1 MTPADDTGEQPADGS
16 PELPAD
22 DGFEPPVG
30 DAFERV
36 HITAEALRDGS
47 LLAAARLRASG
58 DPSLVFLSDAEIE
71 AGLDTMLAD
80 HPPQQDVWLFGY
92 GSLMWN
98 PAMHYAESR
107 VGVVRGWHRSYC
119 LWAHMGRGT
128 PEAPGL
134 MLALDRGGSSAGM
147 LFRFPA
153 ATARAELSL
162 PWRREMFT
170 GSYAARWVTVDIDAA
185 PDTHGG
191 AGTPG
196 EADAP
201 NEADTPGEFNT
212 QGEAGAG
219 IAAGSVRAISFVA
232 NRAHV
237 RYAGRL
243 DEATIAAHIAVARG
257 SLGTC
262 VEYLEQTLA
271 VLRAHGRTD
280 HRLERLDRLVL
291 RASVGA
297 LG

>member
-1 MTPADDTGEQPADGS
+1 MAPVDDPGETPAGNGSAPPAGNGSARPAD
-16 PELPAD
+16 
-22 DGFEPPVG
+22 

-36 HITAEALRDGS
+36 KITAEGLRDGS
-47 LLAAARLRASG
+47 LIAAARLRASV

-98 PAMHYAESR
+98 PAMHYAETR

-153 ATARAELSL
+153 ATARAEVLL
-162 PWRREMFT
+162 PWQREMFT
-170 GSYAARWVTVDIDAA
+170 GAYAARWVRVDTETG
-185 PDTHGG
+185 P
-191 AGTPG
+191 
-196 EADAP
+196 
-201 NEADTPGEFNT
+201 
-212 QGEAGAG
+212 
-219 IAAGSVRAISFVA
+219 VRAISFVA
-232 NRAHV
+232 DRAHE

-243 DEATIAAHIAVARG
+243 DEATIAAHLAVARG

-262 VEYLEQTLA
+262 IEYLEQTLA
-271 VLRAHGRTD
+271 VLRAHRRTD
-280 HRLERLDRLVL
+280 HRLERLERLVVE
-291 RASVGA
+291 RAR
-297 LG
+297 

>member
-1 MTPADDTGEQPADGS
+1 MAPADDTGEP
-16 PELPAD
+16 PAD
-22 DGFEPPVG
+22 DT
-30 DAFERV
+30 FERV
-36 HITAEALRDGS
+36 RITAAALRDGS
-47 LLAAARLRASG
+47 LIAAARLLASA
-58 DPSLVFLSDAEIE
+58 DPALVFLSDAEIE
-71 AGLDTMLAD
+71 TGLDAMLAGY
-80 HPPQQDVWLFGY
+80 PPQEDVWLFGY

-107 VGVVRGWHRSYC
+107 PGVVRGWHRSYC

-153 ATARAELSL
+153 ATARAEVLL

-170 GSYAARWVTVDIDAA
+170 GSYAARWVRVD
-185 PDTHGG
+185 T
-191 AGTPG
+191 
-196 EADAP
+196 
-201 NEADTPGEFNT
+201 
-212 QGEAGAG
+212 EAGP
-219 IAAGSVRAISFVA
+219 VRAVSFVA
-232 NRAHV
+232 NRAHL

-243 DEATIAAHIAVARG
+243 DEATIAAHLAVARG

-280 HRLERLDRLVL
+280 HRLERLERLIMGRCNSDFGGV
-291 RASVGA
+291 V
-297 LG
+297 